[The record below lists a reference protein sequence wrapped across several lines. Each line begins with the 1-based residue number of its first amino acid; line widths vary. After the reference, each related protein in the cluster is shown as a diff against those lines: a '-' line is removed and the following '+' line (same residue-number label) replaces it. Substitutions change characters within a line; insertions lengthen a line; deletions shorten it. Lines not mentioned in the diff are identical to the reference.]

1 MEVLTERLVPN
12 FVLLVLVLSFTTVT
26 QGKFKYANYSNETK
40 ISALIPLC
48 SFPLG
53 KRNVSANTDGFPH
66 GFSRRDG
73 LNKK

>member
-12 FVLLVLVLSFTTVT
+12 FVLLILVLSFTTVT

-40 ISALIPLC
+40 IPLC

-53 KRNVSANTDGFPH
+53 ERNVSANTDGFPH
-66 GFSRRDG
+66 RFSRRDG